1 MILIEQTLGNIADA
15 KWREIAADASVD
27 ELVLEQWESVKN
39 RYRKFTEGG
48 VELAVSLPRGQH
60 VHDGD
65 VLFYDAEKK
74 QLYIAKVKLR
84 DILRIDCSELK
95 NEDSLALFQH
105 CFELGHAL
113 GNQHWTAV
121 IKGYVVYIPVN
132 IDHKVMLSAMKTH
145 AFAFTNYEIVN
156 GADVVDELDSKQQRI
171 LFSSG
176 EEGIHHHH
184 HH

>member
-1 MILIEQTLGNIADA
+1 MILVEQTLGHVSDA
-15 KWREIAADASVD
+15 KWHEVAQGASVD

-39 RYRKFTEGG
+39 RYRKYTQGG
-48 VELAVSLPRGQH
+48 VELAISLPRGQH
-60 VHDGD
+60 VHSGD
-65 VLFYDAEKK
+65 VLHHDTDSNT
-74 QLYIAKVKLR
+74 LYIATVKLR
-84 DILRIDCSELK
+84 DILRIDCAALK
-95 NEDSLALFQH
+95 DKDPAALFQQS
-105 CFELGHAL
+105 FELGHAL

-121 IKGYVVYIPVN
+121 IKDYIVYIPVN

-145 AFAFTNYEIVN
+145 AFAFTDYEIVN

-184 HH
+184 H